1 MKIFSAAFNK
11 HDHNTY
17 DGVWHNQLERH
28 TRLKHNIPHH
38 KDSIKMNRNDNSA
51 GKQFYKDYWNPQS
64 HEMFAFTTT
73 VGGFNHIDS

>member
-51 GKQFYKDYWNPQS
+51 GKLLS
-64 HEMFAFTTT
+64 
-73 VGGFNHIDS
+73 